1 MNFNFV
7 RLPELDYDLKSVTI
21 EGSRRYATPEGKI
34 YPSVTTILSHS
45 TDKTYLIEWRKRVGE
60 EQIGRAHV

>member
-21 EGSRRYATPEGKI
+21 EGSRKYTTPEGKI
-34 YPSVTTILSHS
+34 Y
-45 TDKTYLIEWRKRVGE
+45 
-60 EQIGRAHV
+60 QIGRAHV